1 MNSIGLDLLQRMH
14 YLVNRRM
21 RKGIWTDT
29 VKQENKNPIKM
40 LQQIHFHFQMT
51 FVHSTFN

>member
-1 MNSIGLDLLQRMH
+1 MNSFGLDLLQRMH

-29 VKQENKNPIKM
+29 VKQANKNPIKM
-40 LQQIHFHFQMT
+40 LQQIHFHMT
-51 FVHSTFN
+51 FVYSTFN